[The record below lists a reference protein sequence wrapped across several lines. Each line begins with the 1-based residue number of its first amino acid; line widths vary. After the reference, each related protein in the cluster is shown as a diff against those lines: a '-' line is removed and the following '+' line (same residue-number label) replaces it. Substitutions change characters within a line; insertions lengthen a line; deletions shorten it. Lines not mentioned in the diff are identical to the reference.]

1 MDNIYVIRERIEA
14 VYGKHSKSFDK
25 AFQFI
30 LAMITFTMINQNT
43 GFMKSLS
50 SPVISLGLAVVATF
64 LPPAVLVVLAT
75 ILLLAHTLAASIG
88 IFAVSALIF
97 LIMYIFYIRLAP
109 KMAFVVLLTP
119 IAFALKI
126 PFVVPVACALIYTP
140 VSLVPMGCGTVVYY
154 MMEYLKKISA
164 ASKTSGSK
172 AMLAEIS
179 TYVQKVF
186 QNKEMWLYIVAF
198 IIGFFI
204 IYTIRRQE
212 LDHAWKIGIIAGAI
226 ANVVVTAMGSIALGV
241 NTSYGPLII
250 GNIVAAVAG
259 LVLEL
264 FLFSVDYARS
274 ERLQFEDD
282 ENDAEKSI
290 NAYNATLDKGTQVIL
305 GCVTTTPCIAV
316 SAQAYDERVFMLTPS
331 ASSLEVIAN
340 KDNAYQ
346 VCFTDP
352 AQGSAS
358 AEYIFNKKVGEKVA
372 IIYNNADT
380 YSTGIYQTFES
391 KAAELGLNI
400 VSVTT
405 FTNDTTDFS
414 VQVTE
419 AKNAGADVVFLP
431 IYYTPAS
438 QILNAANT
446 MGYKPVFFGVDG
458 MDGILTM
465 PGFDVALAEDVM
477 LLTPFSADAP
487 DELTKS
493 FVGKYQEKYGEVP
506 NQFAADAY
514 DGIYALA
521 AAAEKAGV
529 KGDEAPED
537 ICDAMIAAMQEL
549 TVTGLTGTMVWDATG
564 AVTKTPT
571 AVIIKNGVY
580 VGAEAAAAE

>member
-64 LPPAVLVVLAT
+64 LPPAVMVVLAT

-212 LDHAWKIGIIAGAI
+212 LDHAWKIGIIAGTI

-282 ENDAEKSI
+282 EYYYYVKAVPKM
-290 NAYNATLDKGTQVIL
+290 T
-305 GCVTTTPCIAV
+305 V
-316 SAQAYDERVFMLTPS
+316 SAPTNTV
-331 ASSLEVIAN
+331 
-340 KDNAYQ
+340 
-346 VCFTDP
+346 
-352 AQGSAS
+352 
-358 AEYIFNKKVGEKVA
+358 KK
-372 IIYNNADT
+372 INT
-380 YSTGIYQTFES
+380 QRR
-391 KAAELGLNI
+391 
-400 VSVTT
+400 
-405 FTNDTTDFS
+405 
-414 VQVTE
+414 
-419 AKNAGADVVFLP
+419 
-431 IYYTPAS
+431 PAS
-438 QILNAANT
+438 QSARPAGQGRSSGQSRSGGQN
-446 MGYKPVFFGVDG
+446 VRS
-458 MDGILTM
+458 
-465 PGFDVALAEDVM
+465 AEG
-477 LLTPFSADAP
+477 SARSVVTERTAP
-487 DELTKS
+487 AGSRAPYGQQNPYRGREMTGGRSVTISSDHMAQGDSDDYEEL
-493 FVGKYQEKYGEVP
+493 F
-506 NQFAADAY
+506 
-514 DGIYALA
+514 
-521 AAAEKAGV
+521 
-529 KGDEAPED
+529 
-537 ICDAMIAAMQEL
+537 
-549 TVTGLTGTMVWDATG
+549 
-564 AVTKTPT
+564 
-571 AVIIKNGVY
+571 
-580 VGAEAAAAE
+580 

>member
-14 VYGKHSKSFDK
+14 VYGKHSKSFNK

-126 PFVVPVACALIYTP
+126 PFVLPVACALIYTP

-282 ENDAEKSI
+282 EYYYYVKAIPKAEIIDAE
-290 NAYNATLDKGTQVIL
+290 
-305 GCVTTTPCIAV
+305 AV
-316 SAQAYDERVFMLTPS
+316 KRLSQDTAEEETKAID
-331 ASSLEVIAN
+331 LEVHAGHGQ
-340 KDNAYQ
+340 KREAERKPSYGDADYRS
-346 VCFTDP
+346 P
-352 AQGSAS
+352 AQ
-358 AEYIFNKKVGEKVA
+358 IR
-372 IIYNNADT
+372 
-380 YSTGIYQTFES
+380 
-391 KAAELGLNI
+391 
-400 VSVTT
+400 
-405 FTNDTTDFS
+405 
-414 VQVTE
+414 
-419 AKNAGADVVFLP
+419 
-431 IYYTPAS
+431 AS
-438 QILNAANT
+438 QVRKHSPKRGPAPKKHD
-446 MGYKPVFFGVDG
+446 MKDVDK
-458 MDGILTM
+458 
-465 PGFDVALAEDVM
+465 M
-477 LLTPFSADAP
+477 LLTQSLENEFH
-487 DELTKS
+487 
-493 FVGKYQEKYGEVP
+493 
-506 NQFAADAY
+506 
-514 DGIYALA
+514 
-521 AAAEKAGV
+521 AGNRR
-529 KGDEAPED
+529 KR
-537 ICDAMIAAMQEL
+537 
-549 TVTGLTGTMVWDATG
+549 
-564 AVTKTPT
+564 
-571 AVIIKNGVY
+571 
-580 VGAEAAAAE
+580 

>member
-14 VYGKHSKSFDK
+14 VYGKHSKSFNK

-126 PFVVPVACALIYTP
+126 PFVLPVACALIYTP

-274 ERLQFEDD
+274 ERLKVAMTTPEKTVKKINERQKTEII
-282 ENDAEKSI
+282 DAE
-290 NAYNATLDKGTQVIL
+290 
-305 GCVTTTPCIAV
+305 AV
-316 SAQAYDERVFMLTPS
+316 KRLSQDTAEEETKAID
-331 ASSLEVIAN
+331 LEVHAGHGQ
-340 KDNAYQ
+340 KREAERKPSYGDADYRS
-346 VCFTDP
+346 P
-352 AQGSAS
+352 AQ
-358 AEYIFNKKVGEKVA
+358 IR
-372 IIYNNADT
+372 
-380 YSTGIYQTFES
+380 
-391 KAAELGLNI
+391 
-400 VSVTT
+400 
-405 FTNDTTDFS
+405 
-414 VQVTE
+414 
-419 AKNAGADVVFLP
+419 
-431 IYYTPAS
+431 AS
-438 QILNAANT
+438 QVRKHSPKRGPAPKKHD
-446 MGYKPVFFGVDG
+446 MKDVDK
-458 MDGILTM
+458 
-465 PGFDVALAEDVM
+465 M
-477 LLTPFSADAP
+477 LLTQSLENEFH
-487 DELTKS
+487 
-493 FVGKYQEKYGEVP
+493 
-506 NQFAADAY
+506 
-514 DGIYALA
+514 
-521 AAAEKAGV
+521 AGNRR
-529 KGDEAPED
+529 KR
-537 ICDAMIAAMQEL
+537 
-549 TVTGLTGTMVWDATG
+549 
-564 AVTKTPT
+564 
-571 AVIIKNGVY
+571 
-580 VGAEAAAAE
+580 

>member
-50 SPVISLGLAVVATF
+50 SPLISLGLAVVATF
-64 LPPAVLVVLAT
+64 LPPAVMVVLAT

-250 GNIVAAVAG
+250 GNIVAAVVG

-282 ENDAEKSI
+282 EYYYYVKAIPKVSMTTPEKTVKKINERQETEIIDAE
-290 NAYNATLDKGTQVIL
+290 
-305 GCVTTTPCIAV
+305 AV
-316 SAQAYDERVFMLTPS
+316 KRLSQDTAEEETKAID
-331 ASSLEVIAN
+331 LEVHAGHGQ
-340 KDNAYQ
+340 KRETERKPSYGDADYRS
-346 VCFTDP
+346 P
-352 AQGSAS
+352 AQ
-358 AEYIFNKKVGEKVA
+358 IR
-372 IIYNNADT
+372 
-380 YSTGIYQTFES
+380 
-391 KAAELGLNI
+391 
-400 VSVTT
+400 
-405 FTNDTTDFS
+405 
-414 VQVTE
+414 
-419 AKNAGADVVFLP
+419 
-431 IYYTPAS
+431 AS
-438 QILNAANT
+438 QARKHSPKRGPAPKKHD
-446 MGYKPVFFGVDG
+446 MKDVDK
-458 MDGILTM
+458 
-465 PGFDVALAEDVM
+465 M
-477 LLTPFSADAP
+477 LLTQSLENEFH
-487 DELTKS
+487 
-493 FVGKYQEKYGEVP
+493 
-506 NQFAADAY
+506 
-514 DGIYALA
+514 
-521 AAAEKAGV
+521 AGRRR
-529 KGDEAPED
+529 KR
-537 ICDAMIAAMQEL
+537 
-549 TVTGLTGTMVWDATG
+549 
-564 AVTKTPT
+564 
-571 AVIIKNGVY
+571 
-580 VGAEAAAAE
+580 